1 HAHARCWSLKTGACT
16 VLLSGHTGTIT
27 CLDAHTDHLVSGAK
41 DCRVKVWNLR
51 KGKCLKHL
59 RWKHSSAVLCVKV
72 TRPLV
77 YSGCAKGLVKMWDIE
92 KASLLRVLDGHRSS
106 VKCLFLDRWH
116 LLSGDAEGRVKAW
129 SAHPDASGCLI
140 TFTHPV

>member
-77 YSGCAKGLVKMWDIE
+77 YSGCAKGLVKI
-92 KASLLRVLDGHRSS
+92 S